1 MLLNLFIL
9 SLIFHFALQMKV
21 YFDTYEEFFKENMP
35 AMQAHFKKHNVTPDI
50 YLYDW

>member
-1 MLLNLFIL
+1 
-9 SLIFHFALQMKV
+9 MKV